1 LFQETLGVRPV
12 LETHHQIIGITD
24 DNHVALRHFL
34 APGFDPQI
42 EDVMQI
48 DIRKQRRCH

>member
-1 LFQETLGVRPV
+1 LRSWRTIVGVA
-12 LETHHQIIGITD
+12 D